1 MKKIILVLAA
11 VTLSAGLTACGA
23 AESGGPRPKTPMP
36 GNVPAGPEYATADA
50 VMKAMGTGGVECE
63 LLRRAQAHFG
73 SGLDC
78 MAEIDGA
85 EVENEIHV
93 LDPARFTRDD
103 IGDSIAG
110 RRQPPYSHTIV
121 AAGNWYVWVRNPD
134 YAPRVAEALRGVVLK
149 HLGEGKG

>member
-1 MKKIILVLAA
+1 MKKTHLALAA
-11 VTLSAGLTACGA
+11 VTLAVGLTACGT
-23 AESGGPRPKTPMP
+23 AEPDGPRPKTPMP

-50 VMKAMGTGGVECE
+50 VMKAMGTGGVACK
-63 LLRRAQAHFG
+63 LLRRAQADFG

-78 MAEIDGA
+78 VAEVDGA

-134 YAPRVAEALRGVVLK
+134 YAPQVAEALRGVVLK
-149 HLGEGKG
+149 PLGESKG